1 MDCLTLARGVKEY
14 CEAQS
19 LDCGEMME
27 LQCYHRSH
35 CVVFQEKKGNLV
47 SQEAK
52 GLEITAG
59 EQYKGVVQ
67 LVRLD

>member
-14 CEAQS
+14 CEAES

-35 CVVFQEKKGNLV
+35 CGISEKKRVFGKV
-47 SQEAK
+47 FGKAFGK
-52 GLEITAG
+52 AFG
-59 EQYKGVVQ
+59 
-67 LVRLD
+67 